1 MAAPMKLIV
10 KWSGQEYEFT
20 EVTGTDTVKYLKEAI
35 HEKTGVLPQRQ
46 KILGLKFKGRGN
58 MLVYKN
64 YAIASRD
71 RNPAPQ
77 RAGGGPAS
85 RTSGQARPRAAVNCP
100 CRSSSGLRSTV

>member
-1 MAAPMKLIV
+1 MDKLLHLSYSYSKMAAPMKLIV

-64 YAIASRD
+64 YAIARSQ
-71 RNPAPQ
+71 PS
-77 RAGGGPAS
+77 AS
-85 RTSGQARPRAAVNCP
+85 ARRP
-100 CRSSSGLRSTV
+100 S